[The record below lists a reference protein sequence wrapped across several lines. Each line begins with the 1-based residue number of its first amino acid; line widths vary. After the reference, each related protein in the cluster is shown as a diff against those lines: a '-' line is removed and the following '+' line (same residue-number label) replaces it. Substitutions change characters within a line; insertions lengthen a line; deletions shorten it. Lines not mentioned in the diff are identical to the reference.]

1 MQIFP
6 RQNLR
11 GKKQWG
17 TKGEQK
23 EPKDIGFSGDQWGCQ
38 KPSGKSTANM
48 GNGGRLEPGFVG
60 RACALGCH

>member
-11 GKKQWG
+11 GEKQWG

-23 EPKDIGFSGDQWGCQ
+23 GTEDIRFS
-38 KPSGKSTANM
+38 
-48 GNGGRLEPGFVG
+48 
-60 RACALGCH
+60 